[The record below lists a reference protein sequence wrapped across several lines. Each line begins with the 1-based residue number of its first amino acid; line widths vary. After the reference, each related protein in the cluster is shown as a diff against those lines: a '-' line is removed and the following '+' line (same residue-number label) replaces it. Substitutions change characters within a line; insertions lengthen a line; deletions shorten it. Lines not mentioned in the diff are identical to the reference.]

1 MNGSK
6 WLNYFSVPLF
16 SVNVHTY
23 VPLFSVNVPTYVPL
37 LSVNVTTYV
46 PFCKCTYLC
55 ALVFY

>member
-16 SVNVHTY
+16 SVNV
-23 VPLFSVNVPTYVPL
+23 PTFVPL